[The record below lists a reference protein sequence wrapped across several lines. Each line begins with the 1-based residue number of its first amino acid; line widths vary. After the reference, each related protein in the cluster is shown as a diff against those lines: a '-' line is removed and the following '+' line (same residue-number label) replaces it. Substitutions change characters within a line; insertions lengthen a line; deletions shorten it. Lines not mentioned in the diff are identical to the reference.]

1 LDAYINHFGYT
12 AADGSKYISAD
23 WQAGINNASKGGQIF
38 GLLINGWAQSKYGSR
53 KTYMVGMVVMTLTSE
68 SSSYESDR
76 FEADESL
83 HLGIRCQSTHAAR
96 RQYVS
101 LPINSRS

>member
-53 KTYMVGMVVMTLTSE
+53 KTYMVGMVVMTLTSK
-68 SSSYESDR
+68 SD
-76 FEADESL
+76 FNGEATSVRL
-83 HLGIRCQSTHAAR
+83 IIVFILVFA
-96 RQYVS
+96 VN
-101 LPINSRS
+101 LPMLLVGNM

>member
-53 KTYMVGMVVMTLTSE
+53 KTYMVGMVVMTLTSK
-68 SSSYESDR
+68 SNLNP
-76 FEADESL
+76 EAKSVRL
-83 HLGIRCQSTHAAR
+83 IIVFILVFA
-96 RQYVS
+96 VN
-101 LPINSRS
+101 LPMLLVGNM